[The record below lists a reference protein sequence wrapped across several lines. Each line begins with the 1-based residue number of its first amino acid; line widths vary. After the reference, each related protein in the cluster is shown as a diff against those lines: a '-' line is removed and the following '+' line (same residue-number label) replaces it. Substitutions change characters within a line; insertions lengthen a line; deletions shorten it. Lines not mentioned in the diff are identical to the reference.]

1 MQRRDFLIRS
11 LALGCS
17 AAASPMLTPVAFAEA
32 PWEGRLVVIILRGGM
47 DGLDALRPYGIK
59 KLDMPLTPHKV
70 WSALQGAENLKAA
83 E

>member
-32 PWEGRLVVIILRGGM
+32 PWEGRLVVIILRGAM
-47 DGLDALRPYGIK
+47 DGLDAVRPPVVGFSEGVFGVTT
-59 KLDMPLTPHKV
+59 LTT
-70 WSALQGAENLKAA
+70 
-83 E
+83 